1 MHILKFSSYILDTGR
16 NQPKTLLPNTV
27 NKFVPP
33 DENFGQSQLP
43 LFNAV
48 MIIGKR
54 LIKT

>member
-27 NKFVPP
+27 NKFIPP
-33 DENFGQSQLP
+33 GENFGQSQLP